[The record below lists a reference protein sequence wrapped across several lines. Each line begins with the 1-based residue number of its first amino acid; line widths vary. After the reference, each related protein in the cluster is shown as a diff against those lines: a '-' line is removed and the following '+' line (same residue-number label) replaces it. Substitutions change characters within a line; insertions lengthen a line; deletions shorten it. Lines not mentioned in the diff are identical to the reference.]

1 MMNAGDSERFNQI
14 SKDVENNLKSGIS
27 IEKIPFGVESIDK
40 MLGGGIEVGVITE
53 IYGDGGSGKTNL
65 ALVLS
70 RSAVLQGGTCVFIDS
85 EGVSPERI
93 GQIFKNVSKE
103 GLERMLIL
111 KTHSIGNLRAQ
122 LAESFKVLK
131 NSQKPRVLII
141 DSYGMLYRIEMGY
154 GRSPQAILRNSYP
167 IFNFL
172 QNNAEKYETAVLITN
187 QVYTDLSTESSI
199 ELLTLGGKVLS
210 HMARAI
216 IELRRLPFPGYR
228 LAILKKHRSR
238 PENIKAYFKIVE
250 EGLVSVTEEEI
261 KSLEMSDLSL

>member
-1 MMNAGDSERFNQI
+1 MMNAGDSERLNQI
-14 SKDVENNLKSGIS
+14 SKNKDNKLNKDLY
-27 IEKIPFGVESIDK
+27 IEKIPFGVDSIDE

-70 RSAVLQGGTCVFIDS
+70 RSVVLQGGTCVFIDS

-93 GQIFKNVSKE
+93 SQIFKYVPKE
-103 GLERMLIL
+103 SLERMFIL
-111 KTHSIGNLRAQ
+111 KTHNIGDLRVQ

-154 GRSPQAILRNSYP
+154 GKSPQAILRTSYP

-172 QNNAEKYETAVLITN
+172 QNNAEKYEIAVLITN

-210 HMARAI
+210 HIARAI
-216 IELRRLPFPGYR
+216 VELRRLPFPGYR

-238 PENIKAYFKIVE
+238 PENLKAYFKIVE
-250 EGLVSVTEEEI
+250 EGLVSVSEEEI
-261 KSLEMSDLSL
+261 KALEMEGLSL